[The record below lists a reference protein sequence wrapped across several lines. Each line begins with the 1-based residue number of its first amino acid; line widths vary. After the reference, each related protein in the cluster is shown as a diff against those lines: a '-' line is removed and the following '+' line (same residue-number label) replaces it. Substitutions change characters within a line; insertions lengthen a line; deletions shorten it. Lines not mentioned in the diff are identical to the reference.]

1 MLFTSNAIPKN
12 IQNYEVKMKFRFTDT
27 TSSYFAFIQS
37 ADLNNDNFT
46 AKTST
51 KSTCIRYNG
60 TVDNC
65 TADDDTAWAKVVAK
79 YQAGEWVTFTYQ
91 AIERYTGVLTFEC
104 GGETATLSKSG
115 NTLAVAGQYMG
126 IMFGYGSSVEIANI
140 QIVATDS
147 DGAYENLVWP
157 AEEGALVQNVS
168 ADAIG
173 DASSVTTT
181 TEATTTAATTTEA
194 PADKTDAPADETTA
208 AEEEKKKGCKS
219 SVALSAL
226 AISAIASSA
235 IVLRAKKKED

>member
-1 MLFTSNAIPKN
+1 MEYNAISYRLISYVANSKKG
-12 IQNYEVKMKFRFTDT
+12 YRR
-27 TSSYFAFIQS
+27 SSALSDEDFLVLIIYAI
-37 ADLNNDNFT
+37 AYIEECELNH
-46 AKTST
+46 
-51 KSTCIRYNG
+51 
-60 TVDNC
+60 DNC

-126 IMFGYGSSVEIANI
+126 IMFGYVSSVEVANI

-194 PADKTDAPADETTA
+194 PADETDAPADETTA